1 MINTTAF
8 SIFNYCFSPIKLT
21 IVIFVYVSKTVRNI
35 TLD

>member
-8 SIFNYCFSPIKLT
+8 SIFNYCFSPIKL
-21 IVIFVYVSKTVRNI
+21 IIAIFVYVSKTGWNI